1 MPFDD
6 GLRLSALFD
15 DFDQMAAAVACWDV
29 EYQQVGRGRFFGR
42 MDLAST
48 SRIQFLHERWSLGIL
63 NVGSTPA
70 RAVTFGLPIS
80 MAGGVYHCGAP
91 LTPGQVGV
99 HQAGAELHFLAAR
112 PLDLLSVVVDEV
124 LLAEHLRVRFRLE
137 PASLVAPGQLPLT
150 GPPDGMARALALITL
165 LSRLL
170 QRGLAWQ
177 AQRQL
182 EERALEIL
190 LRGIASP
197 IPRDFLNRERIAR
210 QAEDFARA
218 HLDDPP
224 SIRDLCVA
232 TECTERSLHHAFLES
247 FGLPPA
253 RYLRILRLNA
263 ARRAMLSGHAGSVTA
278 AATDFGFFRFGRFAR
293 DYRGLFGETP
303 SETMRRVRG
312 VAMAA

>member
-1 MPFDD
+1 MPFDY
-6 GLRLSALFD
+6 GVRQSALFD
-15 DFDQMAAAVACWDV
+15 EFDAMAAAATSWDV
-29 EYQQVGRGRFFGR
+29 DYAQVGRGRFFGR

-48 SRIQFLHERWSLGIL
+48 PRIQFLHEHWNLGIL
-63 NVGSTPA
+63 SVGSTPA
-70 RAVTFGLPIS
+70 HAMTFGLPIS
-80 MAGGVYHCGAP
+80 MPGGVYHCGVP
-91 LTPGQVGV
+91 LPLGQIGV
-99 HQAGAELHFLAAR
+99 HQAGAELHFLSTC
-112 PLDLLSVVVDEV
+112 PLELLSMVVDEE
-124 LLAEHLRVRFRLE
+124 LLAEHLRIRFRLE
-137 PASLVAPGQLPLT
+137 PESLAAPGRLPVR
-150 GPPDGMARALALITL
+150 GPPDAVGRALALITL
-165 LSRLL
+165 LSRLP
-170 QRGLAWQ
+170 QRGWAWQ

-197 IPRDFLNRERIAR
+197 VPQDSLNRERIAR

-224 SIRDLCVA
+224 SIRDLCAA

-247 FGLPPA
+247 FGMPPA

-263 ARRAMLSGHAGSVTA
+263 ARRAMLSGHAASVTA
-278 AATDFGFFRFGRFAR
+278 AATDFGFFHFGRFAR

-303 SETMRRVRG
+303 SETMRHVRG

>member
-6 GLRLSALFD
+6 GFRLSARFD
-15 DFDQMAAAVACWDV
+15 DFDEMAAAVASWDV
-29 EYQQVGRGRFFGR
+29 EYEQVGRGRFFGR

-63 NVGSTPA
+63 NVGSTPDH
-70 RAVTFGLPIS
+70 AVTFGLPIS
-80 MAGGVYHCGAP
+80 MAGGVYHCGAL
-91 LTPGQVGV
+91 LTLGQIGV
-99 HQAGAELHFLAAR
+99 HQAGPELHFLAGR
-112 PLDLLSVVVDEV
+112 PLDLLSVVVDEA
-124 LLAEHLRVRFRLE
+124 LLAEHLRIRFRFE
-137 PASLVAPGQLPLT
+137 PASLVAPSRLPLT
-150 GPPDGMARALALITL
+150 GPPDGVARAGALITL

-170 QRGLAWQ
+170 QGGLAGQ

-197 IPRDFLNRERIAR
+197 VPRDFLNRERIAR
-210 QAEDFARA
+210 RAEHFARTRL
-218 HLDDPP
+218 HDPP
-224 SIRDLCVA
+224 SIRDLCMA
-232 TECTERSLHHAFLES
+232 TACTERSLHHAFLES
-247 FGLPPA
+247 FGMPPA

-263 ARRAMLSGHAGSVTA
+263 ARRALLSGHAGSVTA
-278 AATDFGFFRFGRFAR
+278 AATDFGFFHFGRFAQ